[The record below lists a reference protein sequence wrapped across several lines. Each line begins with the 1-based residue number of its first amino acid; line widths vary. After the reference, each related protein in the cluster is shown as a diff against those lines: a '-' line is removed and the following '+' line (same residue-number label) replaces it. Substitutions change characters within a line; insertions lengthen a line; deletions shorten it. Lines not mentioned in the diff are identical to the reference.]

1 MQNAEFRTLDS
12 MGASD
17 IILPSQYFSG
27 MCNGSLCSE
36 LRLML
41 AVLADAINVLQDR
54 DPMATARKRKAFAEA
69 AEWVTTRGN
78 GYLFSFDT
86 VCDVLGIGS
95 EMARKRLRGIADG
108 HKTDS
113 IGFGYPRLKQFNRPQ
128 KIVALRDAALPCRT

>member
-1 MQNAEFRTLDS
+1 LFE
-12 MGASD
+12 GA
-17 IILPSQYFSG
+17 
-27 MCNGSLCSE
+27 LCSE

-86 VCDVLGIGS
+86 VCDALNIAP
-95 EMARKRLRGIADG
+95 ELLRERLSG
-108 HKTDS
+108 
-113 IGFGYPRLKQFNRPQ
+113 L
-128 KIVALRDAALPCRT
+128 ALRHGSTGWDGPRHLSLHGLNRMLHMMANRER

>member
-12 MGASD
+12 MAASD
-17 IILPSQYFSG
+17 VLLPIQYFG
-27 MCNGSLCSE
+27 RLFEGALCSE

-86 VCDVLGIGS
+86 VCDALNIAPELLRERLGD
-95 EMARKRLRGIADG
+95 L
-108 HKTDS
+108 
-113 IGFGYPRLKQFNRPQ
+113 
-128 KIVALRDAALPCRT
+128 ALRHGSTGWGGPRHLRLHGLNRMLHMMANRER